1 MASCAAARRRTFDPT
16 FARPQRRFG
25 TSLPAE
31 MTDASRA
38 ARPQSASITQ
48 MTEYVLPQ
56 HTNALGGVF
65 GGQIMA
71 WIDLCAAI
79 CAQRHSGRMAVTA
92 FVDDLKFE
100 QPVRVGE
107 VVRLE
112 ARITAT
118 FRTSMEIEVV
128 VEGEDAT
135 TGRRWPCV
143 TARLTFV
150 AIDESRHPTPIPS
163 PAPRHRGGKGIAGR
177 GGGAAGLTAGD
188 ARLTPKRSCP
198 APPSLFHGRA
208 SWYGGAPP

>member
-1 MASCAAARRRTFDPT
+1 
-16 FARPQRRFG
+16 
-25 TSLPAE
+25 
-31 MTDASRA
+31 MTAP
-38 ARPQSASITQ
+38 RPQSASVTQ

-92 FVDDLKFE
+92 FVDDLAFE
-100 QPVRVGE
+100 LPVRVGE

-143 TARLTFV
+143 TAKLTFV
-150 AIDESRHPTPIPS
+150 AIDEARK
-163 PAPRHRGGKGIAGR
+163 PAPVPPLALDSDEVKASQ
-177 GGGAAGLTAGD
+177 AAGEARRG
-188 ARLTPKRSCP
+188 ARL
-198 APPSLFHGRA
+198 A
-208 SWYGGAPP
+208 SRK

>member
-1 MASCAAARRRTFDPT
+1 MTAATHPSDAGARTP
-16 FARPQRRFG
+16 RPQ
-25 TSLPAE
+25 A
-31 MTDASRA
+31 
-38 ARPQSASITQ
+38 ASITQ

-79 CAQRHSGRMAVTA
+79 CAQRHSGLMAVTA

-112 ARITAT
+112 AKITAT

-128 VEGEDAT
+128 VEGEDAM

-150 AIDESRHPTPIPS
+150 AIDNERR
-163 PAPRHRGGKGIAGR
+163 PAPVPPLLLDTDEVKASQ
-177 GGGAAGLTAGD
+177 AAGEARRG
-188 ARLTPKRSCP
+188 ARLATHR
-198 APPSLFHGRA
+198 
-208 SWYGGAPP
+208 